1 MRITFLTRKTDKP
14 EGIMKTITSTIAAIA
29 VTLAIGLAVG
39 GNASH
44 SEAEPQTQAF
54 APLTVNDLL
63 KI

>member
-1 MRITFLTRKTDKP
+1 
-14 EGIMKTITSTIAAIA
+14 MKTITSTIIAIA

-44 SEAEPQTQAF
+44 VAADTQTQAF

-63 KI
+63 RI